1 MPSLEK
7 KDSVA
12 DKIFNHLQMFQFYQ
26 ELKYYDQTLVG
37 GFMGGLIQH
46 SFSASEELNV
56 QFLRDWDKKCDKS
69 NTTDWDLTGKTISRS
84 KFAKQFEQF
93 SPEGIE
99 FGGGPGILSKFR
111 VSNIPIIYFNVVL
124 QLASKII

>member
-12 DKIFNHLQMFQFYQ
+12 DKIFNQLQMFQFYQ
-26 ELKYYDQTLVG
+26 ELKYYDQTLRS
-37 GFMGGLIQH
+37 GFIEH
-46 SFSASEELNV
+46 SFSASEELSV

-69 NTTDWDLTGKTISRS
+69 NTKDWDLTGKTICRS
-84 KFAKQFEQF
+84 KFVEQFERF

-99 FGGGPGILSKFR
+99 FGGGQGILSKFR
-111 VSNIPIIYFNVVL
+111 VSRN
-124 QLASKII
+124 Q